1 MLLAKVSMKKF
12 RKLWDFQKVGL
23 LNLLVSTFLRVGLS
37 FLKNTHMPL
46 GKSVLMT
53 LGLIATASA
62 TDAAIQDNVYG
73 SDMTTLI
80 LSLKINERYH
90 GNT

>member
-1 MLLAKVSMKKF
+1 M
-12 RKLWDFQKVGL
+12 WGFQKVGL
-23 LNLLVSTFLRVGLS
+23 LNLLVPLMRVGLS
-37 FLKNTHMPL
+37 FLKNKHMLL

-53 LGLIATASA
+53 LRLIAAASA
-62 TDAAIQDNVYG
+62 TDAAIQENVYG

-80 LSLKINERYH
+80 LALKRSGRYH

>member
-37 FLKNTHMPL
+37 FFFITHMPL

-80 LSLKINERYH
+80 LSLKRNERYH

>member
-1 MLLAKVSMKKF
+1 MKKF

-37 FLKNTHMPL
+37 FLKNTYMPL

-80 LSLKINERYH
+80 LSLKRNERYH

>member
-37 FLKNTHMPL
+37 FLKNTYMPL

-80 LSLKINERYH
+80 LSLKRNERYH

>member
-12 RKLWDFQKVGL
+12 RKLWGFQKVGL
-23 LNLLVSTFLRVGLS
+23 LNLLVPLMRVGLS
-37 FLKNTHMPL
+37 FLKNKYMLL

-53 LGLIATASA
+53 LRLIAAASA
-62 TDAAIQDNVYG
+62 TDAAIQENVYG

-80 LSLKINERYH
+80 LSLKRSVRYH

>member
-1 MLLAKVSMKKF
+1 
-12 RKLWDFQKVGL
+12 
-23 LNLLVSTFLRVGLS
+23 
-37 FLKNTHMPL
+37 MPL

-80 LSLKINERYH
+80 LSLKRNERYH